1 MCDLS
6 LLCRLC
12 ACQAADADSMFLQ
25 VAGVSCLAPKS
36 PWVECMPMPCRL
48 TDFIMIVRYLVE
60 FCAHCAMFVS
70 VEAADADSVF
80 LQVAEVSCPA
90 PKPLWLE
97 SFPES
102 C

>member
-1 MCDLS
+1 MLY
-6 LLCRLC
+6 RLC
-12 ACQAADADSMFLQ
+12 ACQAADADSVFLQ
-25 VAGVSCLAPKS
+25 VAEVSCLAPKS
-36 PWVECMPMPCRL
+36 PWVECIPIPCRL

-60 FCAHCAMFVS
+60 FCACFAMSVS
-70 VEAADADSVF
+70 VEATDAVSVF